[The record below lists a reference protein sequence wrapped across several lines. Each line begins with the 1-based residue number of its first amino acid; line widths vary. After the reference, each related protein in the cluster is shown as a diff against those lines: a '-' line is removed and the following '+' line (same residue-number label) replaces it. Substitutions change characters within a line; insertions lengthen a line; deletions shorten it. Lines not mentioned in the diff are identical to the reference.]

1 MGTAWVHDAPLAAL
15 ALVAVCE
22 LIGAAL
28 TVTLVA
34 MTDRKDRPRVIRAS
48 AALLAALLPW
58 RPRVP
63 CERLNAPGPRGMG
76 AFRRFRADGPG
87 RSVLVHRLAVRA

>member
-28 TVTLVA
+28 TVTLIA
-34 MTDRKDRPRVIRAS
+34 MADRKDRPRVIRAS

-58 RPRVP
+58 RPRGALQAFKRPPVP
-63 CERLNAPGPRGMG
+63 EGWERLTYFALKNS
-76 AFRRFRADGPG
+76 DGG
-87 RSVLVHRLAVRA
+87 